1 MDYGKNWHAQR
12 LFDGIASRYDLLSEL
27 LSFFQAGL
35 WRRFL
40 ISRLKVRPGDTVLD
54 LCTGTAGVAAQLA
67 TAFNVRVV
75 GVDLSPE
82 MLRRARHRISQ
93 GAFDGDIVLLL
104 GRAEALAFVDEG
116 FDAVCF
122 TYLLRYVADP
132 EAILREMVRVLK
144 PGGSVVSLEF
154 GVPPNM
160 VVRGLWYA
168 YTRGALPLAVRA
180 ISPGWREVGRFLGP
194 SISGF
199 YRSYPVERIQHM
211 WVMAG
216 ISDVQTK
223 RLSLGGGVVMWGTK
237 AHEAK
242 TSALASRYMDSN
254 ARGGSR

>member
-1 MDYGKNWHAQR
+1 MDYGKNRHAQR

-35 WRRFL
+35 WRRYL
-40 ISRLKVRPGDTVLD
+40 ISRLKVRPGDRVLD
-54 LCTGTAGVAAQLA
+54 LCTGTAGVAAHLV

-82 MLRRARHRISQ
+82 MLRQARHRISQ
-93 GAFDGDIVLLL
+93 GGFDGDVALLL
-104 GRAEALAFVDEG
+104 GRAEALAFVDAG

-122 TYLLRYVADP
+122 TYLLRYVDDP
-132 EAILREMVRVLK
+132 EAILMEMVRVLK

-154 GVPPNM
+154 GVPRNI

-180 ISPGWREVGRFLGP
+180 ISPGWRQVGTFLGP

-199 YRSYPVERIQHM
+199 YRSYPIERIQRM
-211 WVMAG
+211 WVKAG
-216 ISDVQTK
+216 ISDVQIK

-237 AHEAK
+237 AHGAG
-242 TSALASRYMDSN
+242 TSVLGSCCMDSVT
-254 ARGGSR
+254 RGGGR